1 LHHYVFVQWSRT
13 DRIPANNVLKQT
25 HRRSPK
31 SGTTRIRVSVE
42 EVEISTSS
50 PSPVNREIAKRVW
63 LINCAHKAA
72 RIGQDIVTAERL
84 AGFPIHK

>member
-1 LHHYVFVQWSRT
+1 
-13 DRIPANNVLKQT
+13 
-25 HRRSPK
+25 
-31 SGTTRIRVSVE
+31 VE
-42 EVEISTSS
+42 EVEIS